1 MNAPRELPPSGAA
14 PAASA
19 TPAYD
24 ALCATWARLHRLK
37 HVHAIAFWDGAVN
50 MPPKGHR
57 ARAEAIAELD
67 GLMHRTRTEPALRG
81 LIDTALTEPLD
92 PFQSANLREI
102 RRDWRS
108 ANALPERL
116 VQAKAIATSTCEHAW
131 RTQRRRNDWAGFLP
145 NFKEV
150 VRLAREEANYLA
162 DDMGLSPYDALM
174 DGYEPGLTS
183 DRLDPVFDDLRTWLP
198 ELIRDVVSR
207 QAAERKRAPL
217 IEPAG
222 PFDVKQQK
230 ALSLEVMRLLGFDFD
245 AGRLDESAH
254 PFAGGVPEDVRLTT
268 RFAPDRLINGLMGT
282 VHETGHARYE
292 QGLPRSWLG
301 QPVAHARSMALHES
315 QSLFFEMQLGA
326 HPGFVRALVPLLNRQ
341 FGGQDAFHPKALQRL
356 LTKVEPGR
364 IRVDADEVTYPAHIL
379 LRHGIERALIMG
391 EIEAEDVPA
400 LWDQQMMILLG
411 IDTKGDY
418 ADGCLQDVHW
428 PEGLFGYFP
437 CYTLGAMYAAQWY
450 AAMRRA
456 IPDLEECLG
465 DGDFEPA
472 FGWLR
477 EHIWTQGS
485 RWETDELA
493 RRASGSALDPGHF
506 RRHLE
511 RRYLGIGA

>member
-1 MNAPRELPPSGAA
+1 
-14 PAASA
+14 
-19 TPAYD
+19 
-24 ALCATWARLHRLK
+24 
-37 HVHAIAFWDGAVN
+37 
-50 MPPKGHR
+50 
-57 ARAEAIAELD
+57 
-67 GLMHRTRTEPALRG
+67 
-81 LIDTALTEPLD
+81 
-92 PFQSANLREI
+92 
-102 RRDWRS
+102 
-108 ANALPERL
+108 
-116 VQAKAIATSTCEHAW
+116 
-131 RTQRRRNDWAGFLP
+131 
-145 NFKEV
+145 
-150 VRLAREEANYLA
+150 
-162 DDMGLSPYDALM
+162 
-174 DGYEPGLTS
+174 
-183 DRLDPVFDDLRTWLP
+183 
-198 ELIRDVVSR
+198 
-207 QAAERKRAPL
+207 
-217 IEPAG
+217 
-222 PFDVKQQK
+222 
-230 ALSLEVMRLLGFDFD
+230 
-245 AGRLDESAH
+245 
-254 PFAGGVPEDVRLTT
+254 
-268 RFAPDRLINGLMGT
+268 
-282 VHETGHARYE
+282 
-292 QGLPRSWLG
+292 
-301 QPVAHARSMALHES
+301 
-315 QSLFFEMQLGA
+315 MQLGA

-411 IDTKGDY
+411 IDTRGDY

-472 FGWLR
+472 FGWLG
-477 EHIWTQGS
+477 EQIWSQGS

-493 RRASGSALDPGHF
+493 RRASGSALDPAHF